1 MDFFNLMLAE
11 KIGKVLAMAVSEKK
25 YNRYELIKKWL
36 LSKTYADT
44 IDFAVHLCSQAKSY
58 ILSEF
63 EKECAD
69 NLPSIDE
76 DSPYYEDD
84 LYWFGYI
91 TAYWYFIDG
100 TTGQD
105 IVNKIDINNVLDNYE
120 ILHSLGVKHAID
132 KIKEADAL

>member
-1 MDFFNLMLAE
+1 MLAE
-11 KIGKVLAMAVSEKK
+11 KIGKVLAMAVAEKK

-63 EKECAD
+63 EKEYSN

-91 TAYWYFIDG
+91 MAYWYFLDG
-100 TTGQD
+100 TTGQE
-105 IVNKIDINNVLDNYE
+105 IVDKIDINNVLDNYE
-120 ILHSLGVKHAID
+120 ILHTISVQHAID
-132 KIKEADAL
+132 KIKEVDVL

>member
-1 MDFFNLMLAE
+1 MEFFNLMLAE
-11 KIGKVLAMAVSEKK
+11 KIGKVLAMAVTEKK
-25 YNRYELIKKWL
+25 YNRYELVKKWL

-63 EKECAD
+63 EKEYSN

-91 TAYWYFIDG
+91 MAYWYFLDG
-100 TTGQD
+100 TTGQE
-105 IVNKIDINNVLDNYE
+105 IVDKIDINNVLDNYE
-120 ILHSLGVKHAID
+120 ILHTISVQHAID
-132 KIKEADAL
+132 KIKEVDVL

>member
-1 MDFFNLMLAE
+1 MEFFNLMLAE
-11 KIGKVLAMAVSEKK
+11 KIGKVLAMAVAEKK

-63 EKECAD
+63 EKEYSN

-91 TAYWYFIDG
+91 MAYWYFLDG
-100 TTGQD
+100 TTGQE
-105 IVNKIDINNVLDNYE
+105 IVDKIDINNVLDNYE
-120 ILHSLGVKHAID
+120 ILHTISVQHAID
-132 KIKEADAL
+132 KIKEVDVL